1 MDLQNKILNYCEEL
15 LRSTRLDDET
25 ICSTLRFFHSLFPL
39 AVAYAILFGS
49 KKIFYI
55 LMVAN
60 IIIYSLF
67 IYFNGCILT
76 RLEKRFCDDDF
87 IVADPFLE
95 FLGIPVNHDTRFKFT
110 IYWFILNF
118 FLAISVYYY
127 RFIYKWKTE
136 DFQEV
141 KTI

>member
-1 MDLQNKILNYCEEL
+1 MNIQNKLLDFSEKL
-15 LRSTRLDDET
+15 LRSTGLDDQT

-60 IIIYSLF
+60 IVIYSLF

-76 RLEKRFCDDDF
+76 RLEKRFCDGDF

-136 DFQEV
+136 DVQEV

>member
-1 MDLQNKILNYCEEL
+1 MDLQNKILDYCEEL

>member
-1 MDLQNKILNYCEEL
+1 MDLQNKILDYCEEL

-39 AVAYAILFGS
+39 TVAYAILFGS

-60 IIIYSLF
+60 IVIYSLF

-136 DFQEV
+136 DVQEV

>member
-1 MDLQNKILNYCEEL
+1 MDIQKNLLDFCEKL
-15 LRSTRLDDET
+15 LRSTGFDDQT
-25 ICSTLRFFHSLFPL
+25 ICSILRFFHSLFPF
-39 AVAYAILFGS
+39 AVAYAVLFGS
-49 KKIFYI
+49 KKIFYF

-95 FLGIPVNHDTRFKFT
+95 FFEIPVNHDTRFKFT

-118 FLAISVYYY
+118 FLALGVYYY
-127 RFIYKWKTE
+127 RFIYKWRP
-136 DFQEV
+136 QEEIR
-141 KTI
+141 TI

>member
-1 MDLQNKILNYCEEL
+1 MNIQNKILDFSEKL
-15 LRSTRLDDET
+15 LRKSNLSDNT
-25 ICSTLRFFHSLFPL
+25 ICNILRFLHSIFPL

-60 IIIYSLF
+60 IVIYSLF

-118 FLAISVYYY
+118 LLALGIYYY
-127 RFIYKWKTE
+127 RFMRNKIDTE
-136 DFQEV
+136 I